1 MTAVLANFV
10 TDFGQFVVNCLA
22 VAGGAAVGGFGI
34 GWLVNRLCA
43 MLVRRPLPRPALIA
57 IRLLG
62 AVAGGLLIAL
72 FVFNGPGGWGLGGG
86 WGSGGIGKGETT
98 DISAGKVGI
107 DKATKPSTA
116 KTEAESPRADRVR
129 VQMLGG
135 ARVQGR
141 AYYRVEGESAA
152 RTLAELQQLIRAKQP
167 ASPGVT
173 ILIYEDSIAANLPPV
188 RDLEEWARGEGM
200 AVDVERLPK
209 LLPP

>member
-1 MTAVLANFV
+1 MPPVLANMV
-10 TDFGQFVVNCLA
+10 ANFGQFVVNCLA
-22 VAGGAAVGGFGI
+22 VAGGAAVGGFGT

-43 MLVRRPLPRPALIA
+43 TFVRKPLPRPALVT

-98 DISAGKVGI
+98 DTSTGRSASDRETRPG
-107 DKATKPSTA
+107 TS
-116 KTEAESPRADRVR
+116 KTETESQRADRVR
-129 VQMLGG
+129 VQLLGG
-135 ARVQGR
+135 RRVQGR

-152 RTLAELQQLIRAKQP
+152 RTLPELQQFIRSKRP
-167 ASPGVT
+167 APAGVT
-173 ILIYEDSIAANLPPV
+173 VLIYEDSIAANLPPV
-188 RDLEEWARGEGM
+188 RDLEEWARGEGL

>member
-1 MTAVLANFV
+1 MIPVLGNFV

-22 VAGGAAVGGFGI
+22 VAGGAALGGFGS
-34 GWLVNRLCA
+34 GWLLNRLCA
-43 MLVRRPLPRPALIA
+43 SLVRKPLPRPALVT

-86 WGSGGIGKGETT
+86 WGSGGIGKGEATRT
-98 DISAGKVGI
+98 SAGRAGI
-107 DKATKPSTA
+107 DKVTKPDTA
-116 KTEAESPRADRVR
+116 KTEAEPARADRVR

-152 RTLAELQQLIRAKQP
+152 RTLPELQQMIRAKKP
-167 ASPGVT
+167 APAGVT
-173 ILIYEDSIAANLPPV
+173 ILIYEDSVAANLPPV

-200 AVDVERLPK
+200 AVDEERLPK